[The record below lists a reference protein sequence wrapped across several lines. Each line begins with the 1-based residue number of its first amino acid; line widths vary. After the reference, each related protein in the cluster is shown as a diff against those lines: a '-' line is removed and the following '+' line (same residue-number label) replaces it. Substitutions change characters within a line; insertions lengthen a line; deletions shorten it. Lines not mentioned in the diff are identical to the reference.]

1 MRFEKTDDVVYT
13 RSCRTHL
20 KLLGENKAMR
30 TEKIGILLLS
40 MTVLVTAGFVS
51 NQAFAQVSSSGQE
64 GEECRAAGG
73 IFDFNKDPRCTFP
86 VGGIAVVV
94 PDSVLYGELAQQYS
108 LWLIPAISAI
118 AIGTYLVK
126 RKF

>member
-1 MRFEKTDDVVYT
+1 MICALRIKKT
-13 RSCRTHL
+13 
-20 KLLGENKAMR
+20 
-30 TEKIGILLLS
+30 GILLLS

-51 NQAFAQVSSSGQE
+51 NQAYAGVGTASLNGVPVTPPTTTV
-64 GEECRAAGG
+64 GG
-73 IFDFNKDPRCTFP
+73 IFEP
-86 VGGIAVVV
+86 VNEAEV
-94 PDSVLYGELAQQYS
+94 YGKLAQQYS